1 MTAKLMLILL
11 GLGLTS
17 LALLAMRQSRIDTAF
32 EMTRLHQR
40 CDQARTSLWDIRC
53 NIAEHIAQ
61 EIDTLDPLEAESKDT
76 TRLAENSTN
85 DSDEH
90 GG

>member
-17 LALLAMRQSRIDTAF
+17 LALLSMRQSRIDTAF
-32 EMTRLHQR
+32 EMTRLHHR
-40 CDQARTSLWDIRC
+40 CEQARTSLWDIRC

-61 EIDTLDPLEAESKDT
+61 ELDTLAPLDMEQPDT
-76 TRLAENSTN
+76 TQLADSSTN
-85 DSDEH
+85 GSGEH